1 MAKKDKF
8 EKTNAMRMLDAAGVS
23 YECHVYDG
31 SVALSGVEVAR
42 FLGQDPDRVF
52 KTLVSVGRS
61 GEHYVFMIPVASEL
75 DLKKACRCSNRA
87 SCFLLRA
94 TSMADAALWA

>member
-31 SVALSGVEVAR
+31 SVALSGIEVAR

-61 GEHYVFMIPVASEL
+61 GWGFGRWRNAGCNGVSGSETMRRKIF
-75 DLKKACRCSNRA
+75 KKVGALQIGFCHNNRA
-87 SCFLLRA
+87 A
-94 TSMADAALWA
+94 